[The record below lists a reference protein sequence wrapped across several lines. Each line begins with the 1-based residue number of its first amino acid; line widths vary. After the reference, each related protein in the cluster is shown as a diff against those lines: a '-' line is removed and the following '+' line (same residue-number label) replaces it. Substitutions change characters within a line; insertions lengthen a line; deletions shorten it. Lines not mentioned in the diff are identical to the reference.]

1 MQIVL
6 LEKIPNLGALG
17 DVVRVKDGF
26 ARNFLIPQ
34 KKAKRATSE
43 AIAEI
48 EARRAELEAIAL
60 QKLGQA
66 QQLAEK
72 MGSFQLKMSQK
83 AGIDGRLF
91 GAVTNASISELLSL
105 AGFSVHKSQVRMAD
119 GHLKTVGEFSVDVVL
134 HPEVVVALSVRIEAE
149 VQ

>member
-34 KKAKRATSE
+34 RKAKRATSE

-48 EARRAELEAIAL
+48 EARRSELETVAL
-60 QKLGQA
+60 QKIEQA

-72 MGSFQLKMSQK
+72 MGSFKLKLSQK

-91 GAVTNASISELLSL
+91 GAVTNASIAELLSS
-105 AGFSVHKSQVRMAD
+105 AGFSVHKSQIRMVD
-119 GHLKTVGEFSVDVVL
+119 GHLKVVGEFSVDVVL

>member
-6 LEKIPNLGALG
+6 LEKVPSVGGLG

-34 KKAKRATSE
+34 KKAKRATAE

-48 EARRAELEAIAL
+48 NARRAELEAAQL
-60 QKLGQA
+60 EKFEVA
-66 QQLAEK
+66 QQLAKKLAEV
-72 MGSFQLKMSQK
+72 QLKMSQK

-91 GAVTNASISELLSL
+91 GAVTNAAIADML
-105 AGFSVHKSQVRMAD
+105 AVSGFAIHKSQIKMAD
-119 GHLKTVGEFSVDVVL
+119 GHLKMIGDFSVDVVL
-134 HPEVVVALSVRIEAE
+134 HAEVVVAVSIRIVSETF
-149 VQ
+149 